1 MYALPAPFGMQVQIL
16 QPAPGAHF
24 STGPLWTDRR
34 RAPIGWRGWE
44 KSLRRQTR
52 RARVLQAAT
61 PFAVVTAHTSVLHN
75 NRRTLSSD
83 AKIGR
88 LGFRRVDV
96 CAASAVRHAGPDP
109 TAGAGCAFP
118 HRPAH
123 PAPPSAGSENQEVEQ
138 ETRSSAAASTA

>member
-1 MYALPAPFGMQVQIL
+1 MQVQI
-16 QPAPGAHF
+16 PGVHF

-34 RAPIGWRGWE
+34 RTPTGWRGWVE
-44 KSLRRQTR
+44 SLRRQMC

-61 PFAVVTAHTSVLHN
+61 PFAVVTAHTNVLHN

-88 LGFRRVDV
+88 LSFRRVDV
-96 CAASAVRHAGPDP
+96 SAASAVRHAGPDP
-109 TAGAGCAFP
+109 TAGAGCALQ

-123 PAPPSAGSENQEVEQ
+123 PSPTPTGGISHGSSRGVD
-138 ETRSSAAASTA
+138 TAAAGATS